1 MRYALCPLGLP
12 AFYAWHSGLAPLVL
26 AAPKAACQPPFFL
39 IIPCY
44 YLLDNVSTCL
54 IFLVTNQDSK
64 TNGRRYRRMTEKK
77 PIKIQTDSK
86 KAEINE
92 DQTEATTSDDQ
103 NTNGDSDRIKELE
116 AKLESKEKEA
126 EETYDRLLRVSAEFD
141 NYKKRSTRELEDYRK
156 FANQSLIKEMLS
168 VVDNLELAMDSTDG
182 HKAID
187 KDLLQGLEMTHK
199 EILKVFEKFNV
210 KPIEAKG
217 QPFDPTFH
225 EAVMQEETND
235 SPKNTVINELQRG
248 YMIHDRLLRPSM
260 VVVAKPKE
268 NKDSE
273 DQHET

>member
-1 MRYALCPLGLP
+1 
-12 AFYAWHSGLAPLVL
+12 
-26 AAPKAACQPPFFL
+26 
-39 IIPCY
+39 
-44 YLLDNVSTCL
+44 
-54 IFLVTNQDSK
+54 
-64 TNGRRYRRMTEKK
+64 MTEKK